1 MCDLFTDALDRVRPV
16 FWPALPEPTRA
27 ALERIEA
34 ALIDT
39 ASAPGMLWADEAVR
53 GHAIWAELR
62 RLAPQASVLPG
73 RPLGEPRPYAEQ
85 AVRLEGRL
93 LLRRFAENRL

>member
-1 MCDLFTDALDRVRPV
+1 VLAAPGEQQLALYPERRCAAREMCDLFTDALERV
-16 FWPALPEPTRA
+16 L
-27 ALERIEA
+27 
-34 ALIDT
+34 DT